1 MRRFL
6 LCLFVFL
13 LSGLT
18 LPAQEFVEH
27 TVRWY
32 EDAQTICNRYGCTL
46 EELLSANHLRYST
59 DIQPKMKVM
68 IPKKKPAP
76 KPVLPAETQAETP
89 AQTPDG
95 SQTMP
100 VQPAAQPASPAE
112 HSVPRIYFNGTP
124 LAAGAAVAAAE
135 ATPADGADSAFTP
148 VKTQLRAGL
157 MLPLKSKEGG
167 SDNYNDFYLGA
178 LLALDE
184 MARDYGLNVHLTVI
198 DTHEEPE
205 AYKKVK
211 NCDFVIGP
219 VGAEEMKSALSALP
233 EQVTVVSPLN
243 PRCEELAAEAGNF
256 IQAPTPVSRQW
267 KDCLDWIKGDFIRG
281 DKFLVLYEKGSREV
295 QEGSWI
301 NALVDSCGLEVIKY
315 NYKILDGRE
324 VADALVERLSMAPD
338 AVNRVLIASDNQ
350 AFVNDAVRNLRVLV
364 HNGFRVALYAPAKI
378 KSYETIEVE
387 NLHSVGLRMS
397 CTYHVDYSRPAVQRF
412 LMKYR
417 ALYNTEPGAFAFQG
431 FDLMKYMLLLKSGSP
446 EGWEQKA
453 SSERLDLLQESFLL
467 ERQGKGWV
475 NAATRKVVYGPG
487 YSIETYN
494 NK

>member
-6 LCLFVFL
+6 FCLSVFL

-46 EELLSANHLRYST
+46 EELLKANHLRYST
-59 DIQPKMKVM
+59 DVQPKMKVL

-76 KPVLPAETQAETP
+76 KAVLASDTPAEAPGQK
-89 AQTPDG
+89 
-95 SQTMP
+95 P
-100 VQPAAQPASPAE
+100 VASPGDFSAPKISRSDPSE
-112 HSVPRIYFNGTP
+112 NASVPRIFFNGTP
-124 LAAGAAVAAAE
+124 LAAAAA
-135 ATPADGADSAFTP
+135 AADASTKEDAAFTP
-148 VKTQLRAGL
+148 VKTQFRAGL
-157 MLPLKSKEGG
+157 MLPLKSQEGG
-167 SDNYNDFYLGA
+167 SDNYNDFYCGA

-184 MARDYGLNVHLTVI
+184 MGRDYGLSVELTVV
-198 DTHEEPE
+198 DTQEEPN
-205 AYKKVK
+205 AYNKLK

-219 VGAEEMKSALSALP
+219 VGADEVKAALSALP
-233 EQVTVVSPLN
+233 DKVDVVSPLN
-243 PRCEELAAEAGNF
+243 PRCEELAALAPNF
-256 IQAPTPVSRQW
+256 IQAPTPVARQW
-267 KDCLDWIKGDFIRG
+267 EDCLDWMKGDFIRG
-281 DKFLVLYEKGSREV
+281 DKFVVLYEKGSREA
-295 QEGSWI
+295 QPGSWI
-301 NALVDSCGLEVIKY
+301 NSLVDSCGISAVKY
-315 NYKILDGRE
+315 SYKILDGRE
-324 VADALVERLSMAPD
+324 VADALVEQLTMVPD

-397 CTYHVDYSRPAVQRF
+397 CTYHVDYNRPAVQRF

-417 ALYNTEPGAFAFQG
+417 ALCNTEPGAFAFQG
-431 FDLMKYMLLLKSGSP
+431 FDLMKYMLMLKSGSP
-446 EGWEQKA
+446 EGWQQKA
-453 SSERLDLLQESFLL
+453 SSERFELLQESFLL
-467 ERQGKGWV
+467 EQRGKGWV
-475 NAATRKVVYGPG
+475 NTATRKVVYGPG
-487 YSIETYN
+487 YSIETV